1 MTARAFHVRLFFA
14 GLALVLVAGA
24 ERAATQDGNKTI
36 FVSVVDEKG
45 KPVTDMTTADF
56 AIREDSVDREV
67 VSAKK
72 TATPV
77 AVALLVDTTTAA
89 QDFVQDIRAG
99 LTGFI
104 DVMQKESPDSPISL
118 WEFGQAAIQ
127 IKDFT
132 TDHEALQKEAARVYP
147 KQRASSVLLE
157 ALHETSQALARQK
170 TPRRAIIIVNVE
182 PSKEVSSQQPNR
194 VLQSFLESRSQA
206 WVVSV
211 QKGSLEN
218 PSRDVVLNRFVQVG
232 GGRRE
237 VVYTDNAIEVLL
249 RDYASSL
256 ANQYEVTYMRPSGK
270 PQIVQ
275 VGARR
280 DGVKVLAGIAAPQ

>member
-1 MTARAFHVRLFFA
+1 MTARALHVRLFLA
-14 GLALVLVAGA
+14 ALALVLVAGA
-24 ERAATQDGNKTI
+24 ERVATQDGNKTI
-36 FVSVVDEKG
+36 YVSVVDEKG

-56 AIREDSVDREV
+56 AIREDTVDREV

-89 QDFVQDIRAG
+89 QDFVQDIRSG
-99 LTGFI
+99 LQGFI
-104 DVMQKESPDSPISL
+104 EVMQKESPESPISL

-132 TDHEALQKEAARVYP
+132 TDFESLQKDAARVYP

-157 ALHETSQALARQK
+157 ALHETSRALARQK
-170 TPRRAIIIVNVE
+170 TPRRAMVIINVE

-194 VLQSFLESRSQA
+194 VLQSFIESRSQA
-206 WVVSV
+206 WIVSV
-211 QKGSLEN
+211 QKGALEN
-218 PSRDVVLNRFVQVG
+218 PSRDVVLNRFAQVG

-237 VVYTDNAIEVLL
+237 IVYTDNAVEVLL
-249 RDYASSL
+249 RDYAASL
-256 ANQYEVTYMRPSGK
+256 ANQYEVTYTRPSGK

-275 VGARR
+275 VGTRR
-280 DGVKVLAGIAAPQ
+280 PGTKAIAGIAAPQ

>member
-1 MTARAFHVRLFFA
+1 MTARAIHVRLFLA

-24 ERAATQDGNKTI
+24 ERAAMQDNAKTI
-36 FVSVVDEKG
+36 YVSVVDGKG

-56 AIREDSVDREV
+56 AIREDTQDREV
-67 VSAKK
+67 ISAKK

-77 AVALLVDTTTAA
+77 AVALLIDTTTEA
-89 QDFVQDIRAG
+89 QVFIQDIRAG
-99 LTGFI
+99 LKGFLE
-104 DVMQKESPDSPISL
+104 VMQKESPESPISL
-118 WEFGQAAIQ
+118 WEFGQAAIR

-132 TDHEALQKEAARVYP
+132 TDHDSLQKEAARVYP
-147 KQRASSVLLE
+147 KQRAASVLLE
-157 ALHETSQALARQK
+157 ALYDTTQALARQK

-182 PSKEVSSQQPNR
+182 PSKEVSSQQPQR
-194 VLQSFLESRSQA
+194 VLTSLVSSRSQVWA
-206 WVVSV
+206 VSV
-211 QKGSLEN
+211 QKGALEN

-237 VVYTDNAIEVLL
+237 VVFTDNAVEALL
-249 RDYASSL
+249 RDYAASL
-256 ANQYEVTYMRPSGK
+256 ANQYEVTYVRPSGK
-270 PQIVQ
+270 AQIVQ